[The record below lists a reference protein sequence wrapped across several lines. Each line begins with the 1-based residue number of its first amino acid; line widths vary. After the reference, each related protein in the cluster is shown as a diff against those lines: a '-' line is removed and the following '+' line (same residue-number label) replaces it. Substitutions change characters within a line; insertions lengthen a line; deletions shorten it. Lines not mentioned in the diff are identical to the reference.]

1 MVTHKGELKHRVCEM
16 IDAQRQRIID
26 IGQTILKNPEV
37 GFKERETAKLV
48 TDTLRRLRLQPQEG
62 LALTGVKAVARG
74 RAAGP
79 TIAVLGELDALIN
92 FEHPFADP
100 ETGAAHCCGHQAQIA
115 SMLGAAIGLVE
126 AGAFADLAGNVAFL
140 AVPAEEFIEIEY
152 RLNLR
157 RQGKIEFLGGK
168 QELIRLGAFDD
179 IDMAMITHS
188 APAQA
193 GIKMGI
199 GGRGLSFVAKHI
211 WYTGKTAHAALAPH
225 EGVNALN
232 AAMVGLTAIN
242 AQRETFR
249 EEENVRIHPIIT
261 RGGDVVNAVPDCVT
275 IETYVRAATT
285 DSLLSANE
293 KVDRALKAGAMAL
306 GAQVRIENMPGYLP
320 ILNDPQLCALF
331 KANGVALVGEEAFTG
346 PLDKIE
352 GVSGDIGDVGHIMPA
367 LISFHPG
374 WSGRAHTSGYLI
386 EDEEIAYILP
396 AKAMAMT
403 VVDLLWG
410 EAETARSLLQEHVP
424 LMTKDQYLS
433 LLRSLFKESQFPV

>member
-1 MVTHKGELKHRVCEM
+1 MGARKDQLKHRVCET
-16 IDAQRQRIID
+16 IDAQRQRIIGL
-26 IGQTILKNPEV
+26 GQTILKNPEV
-37 GFKERETAKLV
+37 GFKEWETAKLV
-48 TDTLRRLRLQPQEG
+48 TDALRELHLQPQEG
-62 LALTGVKAVARG
+62 LALTGVKGIARG

-79 TIAVLGELDALIN
+79 TVAVLGELDALIN
-92 FEHPFADP
+92 FEHPFANP

-126 AGAFADLAGNVAFL
+126 AGALADLAGNVVFM

-179 IDMAMITHS
+179 VDMAMITHS
-188 APAQA
+188 APVQD

-199 GGRGLSFVAKHI
+199 GGRGLAFVAKHI
-211 WYTGKTAHAALAPH
+211 RYTGKTAHAALAPH

-232 AAMVGLTAIN
+232 AAMVGLTAIH
-242 AQRETFR
+242 AQRETIR

-261 RGGDVVNAVPDCVT
+261 RGGDVVNAVPDDVT
-275 IETYVRAATT
+275 IETYVRASTT
-285 DSLLSANE
+285 DALMSANE

-306 GAQVRIENMPGYLP
+306 GAQVCIKNVPGYLP
-320 ILNDPQLCALF
+320 ILNDPQLCDLF
-331 KANGVALVGEEAFTG
+331 KANGVALVGEEGFSG
-346 PLDKIE
+346 PWDKIE

-367 LISFHPG
+367 LTSFCPG
-374 WSGRAHTSGYLI
+374 WSGHAHTAGYLI

-403 VVDLLWG
+403 VVDLLWD
-410 EAETARSLLQEHVP
+410 EAETARSLQQEHVP

-433 LLRSLFKESQFPV
+433 FLRSLFKESQFPV